1 MYFGIVTFFLYPP
14 PLPPAQITTNDQ
26 FRSYSENIFC
36 YILQVRD
43 ELCLAHEA
51 FQFFRKFN
59 LKPLITKKFIRQ
71 IFPDRNTDLVM
82 EGPIHHQP
90 SSTNERRRL
99 KTDIYCKHHTTFNSV
114 MCRHRCQSTFWRGHV
129 KKFLRYIWLLY
140 PCLKCTTLWP
150 AHLLP
155 LLGCSCSH
163 CSISTIPHICH
174 RHHRR
179 CLCKNF
185 LSGVNFSRLNA
196 KNCIFY
202 TFWGCLL

>member
-1 MYFGIVTFFLYPP
+1 MENFQGSYIFFIYITVQTEEHVFWNCYIFLYPP

-163 CSISTIPHICH
+163 CSISTY
-174 RHHRR
+174 
-179 CLCKNF
+179 L
-185 LSGVNFSRLNA
+185 
-196 KNCIFY
+196 IFV
-202 TFWGCLL
+202 TGTTGGACV